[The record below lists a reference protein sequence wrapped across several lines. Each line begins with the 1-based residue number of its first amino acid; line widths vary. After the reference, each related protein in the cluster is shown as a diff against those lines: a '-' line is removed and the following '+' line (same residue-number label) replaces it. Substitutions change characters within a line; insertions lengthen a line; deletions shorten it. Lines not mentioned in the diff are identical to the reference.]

1 MKTGT
6 KIAIGA
12 ISLIAVGT
20 ALYFFVFKKKTVVAT
35 QDGMGIA
42 PAKDVM
48 LEKIKSI
55 MVQPTSSKES
65 NDNFIAI
72 LNKMTDSELK
82 DTYFSSIAFKEGQ
95 QLSDSLKKSISEISK
110 KYNIFT

>member
-20 ALYFFVFKKKTVVAT
+20 ALYFFVFKKKKTV
-35 QDGMGIA
+35 QDGKADA

-55 MVQPTSSKES
+55 MIVPTETQESK
-65 NDNFIAI
+65 DKFIAV
-72 LNKMTDSELK
+72 LNKMSDSEIK
-82 DTYFSSIAFKEGQ
+82 DTYFMSIAYKDGQ
-95 QLSDSLKKSISEISK
+95 ELSDDLKKSMEEISK

>member
-6 KIAIGA
+6 KIAIGTLSA
-12 ISLIAVGT
+12 LAVVI
-20 ALYFFVFKKKTVVAT
+20 ALYFVFKKKAVGAVQDAT
-35 QDGMGIA
+35 GTP

-55 MVQPTSSKES
+55 MIVPTDSQESK
-65 NDNFIAI
+65 DNFIAI
-72 LNKMTDSELK
+72 LNKMSDSELK
-82 DTYFSSIAFKEGQ
+82 DTYFMSIAFKEGK
-95 QLSDSLKKSISEISK
+95 QLSGDLKKSIEAISK

>member
-6 KIAIGA
+6 KIAIGTLSA
-12 ISLIAVGT
+12 IAVGT
-20 ALYFFVFKKKTVVAT
+20 ALYFFVLKKKTVVAT
-35 QDGMGIA
+35 QDGKGTA

-55 MVQPTSSKES
+55 MNMPTDSQESK
-65 NDNFIAI
+65 DNFIAV

-82 DTYFSSIAFKEGQ
+82 DTYFFSLAYQSGQ
-95 QLSDSLKKSISEISK
+95 QLSDDFKKSMGDISK
-110 KYNIFT
+110 KYGIFS

>member
-6 KIAIGA
+6 KIAIGTLSA
-12 ISLIAVGT
+12 IAVGT
-20 ALYFFVFKKKTVVAT
+20 ALFFFVLKKKTVVAT
-35 QDGMGIA
+35 QDGTGTP

-55 MVQPTSSKES
+55 MILPTDSQES
-65 NDNFIAI
+65 RDNFITI

-82 DTYFSSIAFKEGQ
+82 DTYFLSIAFKDGQ
-95 QLSDSLKKSISEISK
+95 QLSDALKKSMDEISK

>member
-20 ALYFFVFKKKTVVAT
+20 ALYFFVFKKKGTV
-35 QDGMGIA
+35 QDGTATA
-42 PAKDVM
+42 PAKDLM
-48 LEKIKSI
+48 LEKIKSVMI
-55 MVQPTSSKES
+55 VPTDSQESK
-65 NDNFIAI
+65 DNFIAV

-82 DTYFSSIAFKEGQ
+82 DTYFLSIAFKDGQ
-95 QLSDSLKKSISEISK
+95 QLSDALKKSMDEISK

>member
-1 MKTGT
+1 MKTGA
-6 KIAIGA
+6 KIAIGT

-20 ALYFFVFKKKTVVAT
+20 ALYFFVFKKKEKI
-35 QDGMGIA
+35 QDGTGIA

-55 MVQPTSSKES
+55 MIVPTDSQEQK
-65 NDNFIAI
+65 DNFIAI

-82 DTYFSSIAFKEGQ
+82 DTYFLSIAFKDGQ
-95 QLSDSLKKSISEISK
+95 QLSDDLKKSMDEISK

>member
-20 ALYFFVFKKKTVVAT
+20 ALYFFVFKKKEKI
-35 QDGMGIA
+35 QDGTATA

-55 MVQPTSSKES
+55 MIVPTDSKES
-65 NDNFIAI
+65 KDNFIAI
-72 LNKMTDSELK
+72 LNKMTDAELK
-82 DTYFSSIAFKEGQ
+82 DTYFLSIAFKDGQ
-95 QLSDSLKKSISEISK
+95 QLSDALKKSMEEISK

>member
-20 ALYFFVFKKKTVVAT
+20 ALYFFVFKKKEKI
-35 QDGMGIA
+35 QDGTATA
-42 PAKDVM
+42 PTKDVM

-55 MVQPTSSKES
+55 MIVPTDSQESK
-65 NDNFIAI
+65 DNFIAI
-72 LNKMTDSELK
+72 LNKMTDSEIK
-82 DTYFSSIAFKEGQ
+82 DTYFLSIAFKEGQ
-95 QLSDSLKKSISEISK
+95 QLSDALKKSMEEISK

>member
-6 KIAIGA
+6 KIAIGTLSA
-12 ISLIAVGT
+12 IAVGT

-35 QDGMGIA
+35 QDGTGTP

-48 LEKIKSI
+48 LEKIKSVMI
-55 MVQPTSSKES
+55 VPTDSKETK
-65 NDNFIAI
+65 DDFIAI
-72 LNKMTDSELK
+72 LNKMSDSEIK
-82 DTYFSSIAFKEGQ
+82 DTYFLSLAYESGQ
-95 QLSDSLKKSISEISK
+95 QLSDALKKSMDDISK